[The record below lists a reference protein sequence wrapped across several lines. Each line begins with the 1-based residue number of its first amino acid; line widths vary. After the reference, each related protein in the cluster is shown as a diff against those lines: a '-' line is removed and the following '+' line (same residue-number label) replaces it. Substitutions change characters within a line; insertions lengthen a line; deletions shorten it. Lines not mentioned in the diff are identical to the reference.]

1 MSTERHSRPGLIRSR
16 GFALLIVL
24 WALALAALI
33 AAQVTALGR
42 RETLIAANLR
52 DAGTAEAAADGA
64 VEETIFRLMRNEA
77 GWDADGTPR
86 TILVGQIPVTVVIA
100 DDRGKVNIN
109 NAAPDQLMNLLL
121 SLGEQKDRA
130 QELTTAIV
138 AWRGGDAS
146 PGAADAWRERYRGAG
161 LDYAPPFQ
169 PFETMDELSLVLGMT
184 SDLYEL
190 LAPRITIYE
199 GASTVTIEARAAGP
213 RGASFG
219 RRAVVRLSGRDGYSI
234 LAWDR
239 G

>member
-1 MSTERHSRPGLIRSR
+1 MNTERRSAPGLIRSR

-52 DAGTAEAAADGA
+52 DAAAAEAAADGA
-64 VEETIFRLMRNEA
+64 VEQAIFRLMRNEA
-77 GWDADGTPR
+77 GWDADGAPHAV
-86 TILVGQIPVTVVIA
+86 LVGQIRVTVVVT

-109 NAAPDQLMNLLL
+109 NGVPDQLMQLLQ
-121 SLGEQKDRA
+121 SLGVQKDQA
-130 QELTTAIV
+130 QSLTTAIV

-146 PGAADAWRERYRGAG
+146 RGAVEAWRERYRGAG

-169 PFETMDELSLVLGMT
+169 PFETMEELSLVLGMT
-184 SDLYEL
+184 SEIYAL
-190 LAPRITIYE
+190 LVPRITIYS
-199 GASTVTIEARAAGP
+199 GAGTVTVEARAAGP
-213 RGASFG
+213 HGALFD
-219 RRAVVRLSGRDGYSI
+219 RHAVVRLSGRDGYSI
-234 LAWDR
+234 LVWDR